1 MPMINT
7 KQEAASMVD
16 SCLYYPKGPL
26 SNSGSREQWGGGWS
40 EYLEYLDIAS

>member
-26 SNSGSREQWGGGWS
+26 SNSGSRGQGGGGMERVS
-40 EYLEYLDIAS
+40 